1 MSTSGTKNFDL
12 SIAEIIEEAYERC
25 GLEVRTGY
33 DAQTARRSLNLMFAD
48 WSNRGVNLWTVRS
61 ATQALTQGTSA
72 YPLGKHTVDI
82 LQIVLNRDGTDYE
95 MDQISRANYATIP
108 QKTTQGRPSQYY
120 FERKI
125 SPIINVWATPEN
137 STDTLTYYYIQQM
150 EDADYLYNNVEA
162 PLRFYPCMVAGLA
175 YYMAMKR
182 APDRL
187 QILKSVYEEEFS
199 RAADMD
205 QDFLDLALRPSGS
218 YLRAN

>member
-1 MSTSGTKNFDL
+1 MSTSGTRNFDL

-33 DAQTARRSLNLMFAD
+33 DAETARRSLNLMFAD

-72 YPLGKHTVDI
+72 YTLNKHTVDI

-95 MDQISRANYATIP
+95 MDQISRANCATIP
-108 QKTTQGRPSQYY
+108 NKTTQGRPSQYY
-120 FERKI
+120 FDRKI

-187 QILKSVYEEEFS
+187 QILKSVYEEEFA
-199 RAADMD
+199 RASDMD

>member
-1 MSTSGTKNFDL
+1 MSTSGTRNFDL

-33 DAQTARRSLNLMFAD
+33 DAETARRSLNLMFAD

-72 YPLGKHTVDI
+72 YTLNKHTVDI

-108 QKTTQGRPSQYY
+108 DKTTQGRPSQYY

-187 QILKSVYEEEFS
+187 QILKAVYEEEFA
-199 RAADMD
+199 RASDMD

>member
-1 MSTSGTKNFDL
+1 MSTSGTRDFDL

-33 DAQTARRSLNLMFAD
+33 DAETARRSLNLMFAD

-72 YPLGKHTVDI
+72 YTLNKHTVDI

-187 QILKSVYEEEFS
+187 QILKAVYEEEFA
-199 RAADMD
+199 RASDMD

>member
-12 SIAEIIEEAYERC
+12 SISEIIEEAYERC

-108 QKTTQGRPSQYY
+108 DKTTQGRPSQYY

-162 PLRFYPCMVAGLA
+162 PLRFYPCLVAGLA

-187 QILKSVYEEEFS
+187 QILKSVYEEEFA
-199 RAADMD
+199 RASDMD

>member
-12 SIAEIIEEAYERC
+12 SISEIIEEAYERC

-187 QILKSVYEEEFS
+187 QILKSVYEEEFA
-199 RAADMD
+199 RASDMD

>member
-12 SIAEIIEEAYERC
+12 SISEIIEEAYERC

-162 PLRFYPCMVAGLA
+162 PLRFYPCLVAGLA

-187 QILKSVYEEEFS
+187 QILKSVYEEEFA

>member
-162 PLRFYPCMVAGLA
+162 PLRFYPCLVAGLA

-187 QILKSVYEEEFS
+187 QILKSVYEEEFA